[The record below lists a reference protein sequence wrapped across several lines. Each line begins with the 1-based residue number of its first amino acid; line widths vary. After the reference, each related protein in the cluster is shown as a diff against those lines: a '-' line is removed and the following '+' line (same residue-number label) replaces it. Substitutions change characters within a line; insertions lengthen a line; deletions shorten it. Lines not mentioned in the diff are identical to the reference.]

1 MNSTPDKLEHCIVW
15 GKEFFSLL
23 FGETTSSLLYEEV
36 DSVYMNYIKPTTEQ
50 VINKQTCLQ
59 FCINL
64 LEAMFDKEIEKRLLI
79 GSYSTTDLKP
89 ITIDIH
95 TWIDEEGIMNNTYL
109 KESENYEEIWN
120 VKKNVNI
127 LLTWLMNY
135 FLENKHVYLFNITFD
150 I

>member
-1 MNSTPDKLEHCIVW
+1 MNSTPDKLEHCIDW

-50 VINKQTCLQ
+50 VSNKQTCLQ

-120 VKKNVNI
+120 VKKSVNI